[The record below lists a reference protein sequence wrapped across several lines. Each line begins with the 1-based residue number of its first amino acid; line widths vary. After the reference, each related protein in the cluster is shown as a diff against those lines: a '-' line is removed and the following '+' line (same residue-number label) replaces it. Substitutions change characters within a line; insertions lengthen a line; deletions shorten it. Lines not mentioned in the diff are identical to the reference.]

1 MIAKTISPARDR
13 LQSRLLVATILPLL
27 VALSIWNFVIQ
38 RDEVGYALAPRYLAG
53 AVAISVTFA
62 LVTWLIKAATPTAAA
77 CGGLICLL
85 LTAANIS
92 NPPSLLHSGLPPLA
106 LLFVLTFAATRYGRA
121 KKETQG
127 LSEPRTGRR
136 ASQVIANLGVA
147 AFLAAFAIGEISIAS
162 TLAFGAALA
171 ALAEATADTL
181 SSEIGQAV
189 AGPAFLISNFRR
201 VPPGTDGAISLTG
214 TLSGLLGAAAVT
226 FAGLPPHSFKLL
238 VFCPVFGAATAGL
251 FFDSLLGATL
261 ERRGYLGNDL
271 VNFASTAFAAA
282 IFYPLA
288 YVTMSFLHI

>member
-27 VALSIWNFVIQ
+27 VALSIWNFAIQ

-62 LVTWLIKAATPTAAA
+62 LVTWLLKAATPGAAF
-77 CGGLICLL
+77 CGGVICLL
-85 LTAANIS
+85 LTTANIS
-92 NPPSLLHSGLPPLA
+92 PPQSLLRSGLPPLA

-121 KKETQG
+121 KKEAHG

-147 AFLAAFAIGEISIAS
+147 ALFAAYSHTQIFLAS

-181 SSEIGQAV
+181 SSEIGQAA

-201 VPPGTDGAISLTG
+201 VPPGTDGAISVAG

-226 FAGLPPHSFKLL
+226 LAGLPPHSLKLL
-238 VFCPVFGAATAGL
+238 VFVPVFGAATAGL

-288 YVTMSFLHI
+288 YLTMSLLHI